1 MNLEITGKLVSKL
14 PLQSGTSSKGNNWQ
28 KQEFVIETTEQ
39 YPKKI
44 CANLW
49 GDKADQLNQ
58 FNIGDDIKVSF
69 DLESREF
76 NGRWYTDVKAWKI
89 EHPTPGQM
97 PQVGAPQTYAP
108 APEPQSYTPEAQH
121 TTNPMNTMP
130 DLGPVN
136 NMSDQGMT
144 DDLPF

>member
-1 MNLEITGKLVSKL
+1 MSLEITGKLIAKL
-14 PLQSGTSSKGNNWQ
+14 PLQSGTSSKGNTWQ
-28 KQEFVIETTEQ
+28 KQEFVIETGDQ

-44 CANLW
+44 CSNLW

-89 EHPTPGQM
+89 ERPQVGQM
-97 PQVGAPQTYAP
+97 PTGQAMNYTP
-108 APEPQSYTPEAQH
+108 AYTPEPQH
-121 TTNPMNTMP
+121 
-130 DLGPVN
+130 PVN
-136 NMSDQGMT
+136 PVNTLPNVEPASNTFTDSGME

>member
-1 MNLEITGKLVSKL
+1 MSLNITGKLIQKL
-14 PLQSGTSSKGNNWQ
+14 PLLSGTSKTGNNWQ
-28 KQEFVIETTEQ
+28 KQEFVIETIES

-49 GDKADQLNQ
+49 GDRIDQLNA
-58 FNIGDDIKVSF
+58 FNIGDLITISF

-89 EHPTPGQM
+89 ALPAAMPQTPGAA
-97 PQVGAPQTYAP
+97 VAAPPSAP
-108 APEPQSYTPEAQH
+108 ADLSPVQTAVSAFPNSDDS
-121 TTNPMNTMP
+121 P
-130 DLGPVN
+130 DLTEV
-136 NMSDQGMT
+136 DTT